1 MAKKQENGVLLEG
14 LKKERAEIIQ
24 LYKKHEITA
33 AQCIAEKNRL
43 DELIQKAGKK

>member
-1 MAKKQENGVLLEG
+1 MLLEG

-43 DELIQKAGKK
+43 DELIRKVGKK